1 MHKTFNDIFYFIT
14 ILLWFLMIRKAPL
27 SKGVTALLDIIL
39 FISLV
44 FLVIKYC
51 LMLRE
56 RRKK

>member
-44 FLVIKYC
+44 FLVI
-51 LMLRE
+51 E
-56 RRKK
+56 TFA